1 MIRLWSRLGRPAR
14 VRLIVAF
21 SLAAAAGAM
30 SALLLGISGWFLTAS
45 AVAGFAGA
53 GMAFN
58 HLYPSA
64 TVRGAAM
71 GRIVARYGEQ
81 LVGHDAT
88 LTMSA
93 VLRRRLFETTA
104 RATPGLARP
113 DSDSLSIFID
123 DVQKAEGALLRLAL
137 PLAAAIAASLVALVF
152 ATLTGWATLVAVA
165 TGLALAGALGGT
177 AGIKA
182 QRDADTSLRTL
193 SDSFRRDAAAL
204 VESRVE
210 LDALGRFSGTAS
222 ALGALAEAHAS
233 QSVAAGKGP
242 RRIAALS
249 GGIGALSALA
259 AVALGSTGDASVAML
274 AGTALATLAAHQTLS
289 AFLGALAGYPATA
302 LALARIDTRLGS
314 APAITEPSEPSARAQ
329 AQADILPVVLDE
341 LTVGVTPGTPLTA
354 PLTLSLEPGSIIEF
368 VGPSGT
374 GKTTLLE
381 TLARLREPCT
391 GQLSFA
397 GAAAGAIRSAVIR
410 QHIGLAPQHPDVMA
424 GTLRDALRLAK
435 PDATDAEMTEAC
447 RIAGFAPIVA
457 RSPLGL
463 DRPIAAGGTD
473 LSGGELRRF
482 AIARALVRN
491 PRLLLLDEPF
501 AGLDTTTRA
510 ALVQE
515 LARWA
520 AANRSAICLVTHAP
534 DAQAW
539 SGLTH
544 SRCILTR
551 RA

>member
-1 MIRLWSRLGRPAR
+1 MIRLWTRLGRPGRAR
-14 VRLIVAF
+14 LVIAF
-21 SLAAAAGAM
+21 TLAAAAGAM
-30 SALLLGISGWFLTAS
+30 SALLLGVSGWFLTAS
-45 AVAGFAGA
+45 AVAGVSGA
-53 GMAFN
+53 GMVFN

-71 GRIVARYGEQ
+71 GRIIARYGEQ

-137 PLAAAIAASLVALVF
+137 PLAGAIAASIVALVF
-152 ATLTGWATLVAVA
+152 AALTGIAALAAVA
-165 TGLALAGALGGT
+165 AGLTLACMLGGT
-177 AGIKA
+177 AGIRA
-182 QRDADTSLRTL
+182 QREADTRLRAL
-193 SDSFRRDAAAL
+193 SDSFRRDAGSL
-204 VESRVE
+204 VESRIE
-210 LDALGRFSGTAS
+210 LEALGRFATTAS
-222 ALGALAEAHAS
+222 ALGALAEKHAR
-233 QSVAAGKGP
+233 QTVAAGRGP
-242 RRIAALS
+242 RRIAALG

-259 AVALGSTGDASVAML
+259 AVALGSAGSAGVAML
-274 AGTALATLAAHQTLS
+274 AGTALATLAAHQALS

-302 LALARIDTRLGS
+302 LALTRIDTRLGA
-314 APAITEPSEPSARAQ
+314 APAIAEPATPTTPAPD
-329 AQADILPVVLDE
+329 DILPVALNS
-341 LTVGVTPGTPLTA
+341 LTVGITPGIPLVQ
-354 PLTLSLEPGSIIEF
+354 PLTLTLEPGSIVEF

-391 GQLSFA
+391 GEISFA
-397 GAAAGAIRSAVIR
+397 GIAAGSIRSALVR

-435 PDATDAEMTEAC
+435 PDATDADMAKAC
-447 RIAGFAPIVA
+447 RIAAFAPVVA

-463 DRPIAAGGTD
+463 DRPVAAGGTD
-473 LSGGELRRF
+473 LSGGEMRRF
-482 AIARALVRN
+482 AIARALLRN

-501 AGLDTTTRA
+501 AGLDTTTRTD
-510 ALVQE
+510 LVQG
-515 LARWA
+515 LAVWA
-520 AANRSAICLVTHAP
+520 AENRAAICLVTHAP

-539 SGLTH
+539 SGLAY
-544 SRCILTR
+544 SRCILKR